1 MGYVLVKAAP
11 AAAVAVPF
19 VARAGMS
26 YLPLVAREGGK
37 HVVGG
42 AARTVGGGA
51 MTTTAAS
58 SVPAIASGAGKV
70 GVSGAAK
77 TGATYGLPS
86 FGLGRMSGKVGN
98 QQSNQ
103 QSNLTEKDERYGQLA
118 AETRQMLR
126 DKASTNPT
134 QFS

>member
-1 MGYVLVKAAP
+1 MGYVLVKAAV
-11 AAAVAVPF
+11 AAVPF
-19 VARAGMS
+19 VAAAGS
-26 YLPLVAREGGK
+26 RFLPMVLGQGGK

-58 SVPAIASGAGKV
+58 SVPTIASGAGKV

-77 TGATYGLPS
+77 TGATYGVPS
-86 FGLGRMSGKVGN
+86 FGLGRMSGKIGN
-98 QQSNQ
+98 QI
-103 QSNLTEKDERYGQLA
+103 SNLTEKDERYGQLA

>member
-1 MGYVLVKAAP
+1 MGYVLVKAAV
-11 AAAVAVPF
+11 AAVPI

-26 YLPLVAREGGK
+26 YLPMVLGQGGK

-58 SVPAIASGAGKV
+58 SVPTIASGAGKV

-77 TGATYGLPS
+77 TGATYGVPS
-86 FGLGRMSGKVGN
+86 FGLGRMSGKIGN
-98 QQSNQ
+98 QK
-103 QSNLTEKDERYGQLA
+103 SNLTEKDERYGQLA

>member
-1 MGYVLVKAAP
+1 MGYVLIKAP
-11 AAAVAVPF
+11 VAAAPF
-19 VARAGMS
+19 VAAAGSRFIPMV
-26 YLPLVAREGGK
+26 LGQGGK

-51 MTTTAAS
+51 MTRTAAS
-58 SVPAIASGAGKV
+58 SVPSIASGAGKV

-77 TGATYGLPS
+77 TGATFGVPS
-86 FGLGRMSGKVGN
+86 FGLGRMSGEIGN
-98 QQSNQ
+98 QKTK
-103 QSNLTEKDERYGQLA
+103 LTEKDERYGQLA

-126 DKASTNPT
+126 DKASTNTT

>member
-11 AAAVAVPF
+11 AAVPF
-19 VARAGMS
+19 VAAAGSRFIPMV
-26 YLPLVAREGGK
+26 LGQGGK

-77 TGATYGLPS
+77 TGATYGAPS
-86 FGLGRMSGKVGN
+86 FGLGRMSGKVG
-98 QQSNQ
+98 NQ

-134 QFS
+134 QFP

>member
-1 MGYVLVKAAP
+1 MGYVLVKAAV
-11 AAAVAVPF
+11 AAVPF
-19 VARAGMS
+19 VAAAGSRFIPMV
-26 YLPLVAREGGK
+26 LGQGGK

-77 TGATYGLPS
+77 TGAAYGVSS
-86 FGLGRMSGKVGN
+86 FGLGRMSGKIG
-98 QQSNQ
+98 NQ

>member
-1 MGYVLVKAAP
+1 MGYVLIKAPVA
-11 AAAVAVPF
+11 AVPF
-19 VARAGMS
+19 VAAAGS
-26 YLPLVAREGGK
+26 RFLPMVLGQGGK

-58 SVPAIASGAGKV
+58 SVPAITSGAGKV

-77 TGATYGLPS
+77 TGATYGVPS
-86 FGLGRMSGKVGN
+86 FGLGRMSGKIG
-98 QQSNQ
+98 NQ

>member
-11 AAAVAVPF
+11 AVAVAVPF

-26 YLPLVAREGGK
+26 YLPLVARGGGK
-37 HVVGG
+37 HVVG
-42 AARTVGGGA
+42 AAKTIGGGA

-58 SVPAIASGAGKV
+58 SVPSIASGAGKV

-77 TGATYGLPS
+77 TGVTFGVPS
-86 FGLGRMSGKVGN
+86 FGLGRMSGKVGS
-98 QQSNQ
+98 QKTK
-103 QSNLTEKDERYGQLA
+103 LTEKDERYGQLA

-126 DKASTNPT
+126 DKASTNTT

>member
-11 AAAVAVPF
+11 AVAAVPF

-77 TGATYGLPS
+77 TGATYGVPS
-86 FGLGRMSGKVGN
+86 FGLGRMSGKIG
-98 QQSNQ
+98 NQ

>member
-11 AAAVAVPF
+11 AAAVPF

-26 YLPLVAREGGK
+26 YLPMVARGGGK

-58 SVPAIASGAGKV
+58 SVPSIASGAGKV

-77 TGATYGLPS
+77 TGATFGIPS
-86 FGLGRMSGKVGN
+86 FGLGRMSGEIGN
-98 QQSNQ
+98 QKTK
-103 QSNLTEKDERYGQLA
+103 LTEKDERYGQLA

-126 DKASTNPT
+126 DKASTNTT